1 MITTK
6 ITGTDNYSGRLIK
19 DIVAEDFRAAA
30 IFEKHGIDFCCKGKR
45 ALKDACRDKQLNIDE
60 VITDLTQIEQTSGSK
75 ESERYDLWELDYLTM
90 YIINNHHKYVQRSIP
105 QITGH
110 LEKIM
115 QVHGKKH
122 PYLEEVTKL
131 FYSVSNELIS
141 HLRKEENIL
150 FPMVMN
156 LMTITKANGNLKH
169 LDSSIAMPIAVM
181 EREHDSAGSILER
194 IRVITNNFT
203 LPEDACGTFE
213 VTYKELDEFE
223 RDLHKHV
230 FLENSIL
237 FPKAIALE
245 KSLKQ

>member
-1 MITTK
+1 MSTTK
-6 ITGTDNYSGRLIK
+6 ITETDNYQERLIK

-30 IFEKHGIDFCCKGKR
+30 VFEKHGIDFCCKGKR
-45 ALKDACRDKQLNIDE
+45 ALKDACQDKQLSIDE
-60 VITDLTQIEQTSGSK
+60 VITDLTQIEKTSSSK
-75 ESERYDLWELDYLTM
+75 ESERYDLWDLDYLTM

-105 QITGH
+105 QITAH
-110 LEKIM
+110 LEKIT

-122 PYLEEVTKL
+122 PYLEEVTRL

-156 LMTITKANGNLKH
+156 LMTITKTNGNLKN

-194 IRVITNNFT
+194 IRAITSNFT

-237 FPKAIALE
+237 FPKAIELE